1 MSQDYFLKRT
11 YDTVYKANKAKSPFC
26 SLSESYRLVLE
37 SDNVISSGFNVNEL
51 KIDEVRWTPEQL
63 NLYSNTDTS
72 DKDRV
77 IGADET
83 VIKDKNGKPQ
93 TGVGPG
99 EYAVASVI
107 SGLTDYPSVVKVVQ
121 GGSKDFDIEYKSYKF
136 EVKKASEVKSVRIG
150 KHGTKVGEEIY
161 REVDDILDEILHQ
174 YSLLKPEEKRKV
186 NKYVIDSYF
195 GKLKKPEE
203 LRKNANV
210 DVYSKKYESKLGWN
224 VETWANGIKTDRNE
238 LPFSLLFAKPDVRVI
253 RNGNIAYISIKKF
266 LEIAEQLKTGKIN
279 SKEEEVI
286 THATKLADTFKQFY
300 GVENS
305 SEKEKLNKALED
317 KAEKVDKELTKTKIS
332 VTGVGGKDWEEFF
345 KEINKEK
352 LLQKINTLKEKVDT
366 SSEITRLFPSDLTGL
381 FIVSSVGYRY
391 IPRKDLGN
399 YIMIKTVS
407 MGGPKISL
415 KPIVFEHPNE
425 I

>member
-1 MSQDYFLKRT
+1 MSQDYFLKKT
-11 YDTVYKANKAKSPFC
+11 YDTVYKANKAKSPFR
-26 SLSESYRLVLE
+26 SLSESYRLVYE
-37 SDNVISSGFNVNEL
+37 SDNVMPSGFNVNEL

-93 TGVGPG
+93 AGVGPG

-136 EVKKASEVKSVRIG
+136 EVKKASEVQSVRIG

-161 REVDDILDEILHQ
+161 KAVDHILDEILDQ
-174 YSLLKPEEKRKV
+174 YGLLKEEEKQEV
-186 NKYVIDSYF
+186 NKRVIGEYF
-195 GKLKKPEE
+195 GEMKVPRE
-203 LRKNANV
+203 LRKGV
-210 DVYSKKYESKLGWN
+210 KTKTYQEYESKLGWN
-224 VETWANGIKTDRNE
+224 VEKWALGIKGDRNE
-238 LPFSLLFAKPDVRVI
+238 LPFSLLFTTPKVKREGAK
-253 RNGNIAYISIKKF
+253 AYISVKKF
-266 LEIAEQLKTGKIN
+266 LEIAELLKTGEN
-279 SKEEEVI
+279 TKEEETSTSHVVR
-286 THATKLADTFKQFY
+286 LADTFKRFY

-305 SEKEKLNKALED
+305 PNKEKL
-317 KAEKVDKELTKTKIS
+317 DKELEHKAERVDKDLTKQKIKT
-332 VTGVGGKDWEEFF
+332 TGIGGKNWQDFF
-345 KEINKEK
+345 KTISKEN
-352 LLQKINTLKEKVDT
+352 LLQKINKLKN
-366 SSEITRLFPSDLTGL
+366 EIDSPLKITELFPSDLTGL